1 MVLPWFLHKPAGV
14 RHTCS
19 NGQTPSAHCRCFTT
33 IVYVRRQSAA
43 SGSDL
48 VHSSMAKLLGT
59 QVSSNN
65 YNRER
70 RDWDVRRMSTDERK
84 NRNWRNPEVV
94 DRPNDRRGSYRSTYG
109 MELRKP
115 DEPWI

>member
-1 MVLPWFLHKPAGV
+1 MVLSPGFFTNQQV
-14 RHTCS
+14 SDTCS

-33 IVYVRRQSAA
+33 IVYVRRQ
-43 SGSDL
+43 
-48 VHSSMAKLLGT
+48 GT

-84 NRNWRNPEVV
+84 NRNRRNPEVV
-94 DRPNDRRGSYRSTYG
+94 DRLNDRRGSYRSTYG